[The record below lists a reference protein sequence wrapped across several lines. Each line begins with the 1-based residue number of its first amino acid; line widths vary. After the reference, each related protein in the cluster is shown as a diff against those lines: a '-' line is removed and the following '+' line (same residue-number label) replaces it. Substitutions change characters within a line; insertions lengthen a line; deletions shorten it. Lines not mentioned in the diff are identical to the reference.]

1 MTSPP
6 FLFGPGNSE
15 IYAISQVAIILVSL
29 LLTII
34 VISAYS
40 KTKIGRLKYVI
51 AAFSLFALHAT
62 INLINSFFPNIIS
75 EDLRFASTSFT
86 LLSILILLFIGFVKK
101 GNNEKGRI
109 KIKKESLDEVDDLK

>member
-1 MTSPP
+1 VTSPP
-6 FLFGPGNSE
+6 FLFGPGNAE